1 MSNISSHKGA
11 VSIFIVV
18 FTALLITVVTVS
30 FVRLMIRDQ
39 QRASDSDLSK
49 SAYDSA
55 LAGVEDAKRALVK
68 YYQLST
74 RPDLTQCNGINRV
87 LVGPGSPT
95 VEVPVQTNS
104 GVDGSLN
111 QAYTCVKVNLQT
123 DDYIGELQA
132 DEIKLVALRGA
143 GSFDRVR
150 IQWFSRDDISGGTSV
165 NVPGS
170 AAASDL
176 VTAWPAN
183 RPPVLE
189 TQLIQTSSSFQ
200 IEQFDSTTSDSRSNT
215 NTLFLYPKNLISS
228 PATAFTDDVRR
239 TAGNSPTDV
248 DCEPSLA
255 SASALYS
262 CSTTI
267 LMPEPVGGS
276 AATRSNAFLRL
287 TARYNKA
294 NVNLSLYN
302 GSNMVRFDGVQPEVD
317 STGRAND
324 LFRRVSAR
332 VETGINITYPEA
344 AVDIT
349 GNFCKTFAV
358 TDRVGDYQVNG
369 CTP

>member
-1 MSNISSHKGA
+1 MSSISANKGA

-30 FVRLMIRDQ
+30 FVRLMVRDQ

-68 YYQLST
+68 YYQLPTTS
-74 RPDLTQCNGINRV
+74 RPDLSSCNTINRV
-87 LVGPGSPT
+87 LTGSST
-95 VEVPVQTNS
+95 TQEVLVQTNA
-104 GVDGSLN
+104 GTDGSLN

-123 DDYIGELQA
+123 SDYTGELQA
-132 DEIKLVALRGA
+132 DEVKLIALNGV

-170 AAASDL
+170 AAVSDL
-176 VTAWPAN
+176 VTAWPVN

-189 TQLIQTSSSFQ
+189 TQLMQTNSSFQ

-228 PATAFTDDVRR
+228 PTTAFTDDVRR

-248 DCEPSLA
+248 DCELSLA
-255 SASALYS
+255 SVLYS

-276 AATRSNAFLRL
+276 ATTRSNAFLRL

-294 NVNLSLYN
+294 NINISLYN
-302 GSNMVRFDGVQPEVD
+302 GSSLVLLDGVQPEVD

-332 VETGINITYPEA
+332 IETGIDVIYPEA